1 MSMFCLSSP
10 VFLLLSVFSCL
21 PSSVCSFLTLVLY
34 FCPFETPGKEMN
46 FIDLFK
52 TLGLDMSEVAEAL
65 GMDTVTLNRMDHDSL
80 LQLLTQ

>member
-1 MSMFCLSSP
+1 
-10 VFLLLSVFSCL
+10 
-21 PSSVCSFLTLVLY
+21 
-34 FCPFETPGKEMN
+34 MN